1 MSCRRCASS
10 PARTPSST
18 GSGCSPPATPTWRA
32 TARSLHGSGSLRSAM
47 KREAPALEAAL
58 AQLEAAQLRRA
69 RVTVE
74 HGALGGRTLTLEDGR
89 ELIDFSSNDYLGF
102 ARHPAL
108 ARAMAESAAQAGA
121 GSGASHLITG
131 HGAEHARL
139 EEELAAF
146 TLRERA
152 LLFSTGYMANL
163 AVITALAGRG
173 ERVVLDRLCHASLID
188 GARLSG
194 ATLVRYAHAAAAE
207 AARLVDDDPEH
218 TVLLATDGVFSMD
231 GDLAPL
237 PELSRCARSHDLW
250 LVVDDAHGLGVIGA
264 NGGGVL
270 EHFGLGSDAVP
281 VLVGTLG
288 KAFGSFGAFVA
299 GSAELIEF
307 LIQKA
312 RTYVYTTAL
321 PQPVAAA
328 TRAALALVR
337 TESWRRERLRTL
349 VGRFRVAAHAL
360 GVPLANSTT
369 PIQPVL
375 LGSAAAALAAQR
387 ELAAAGY
394 WVVAIRPPS
403 VPAGSARL
411 RVTLSAAHTEAEVDG
426 LAEQLG
432 RACGSAWSA

>member
-1 MSCRRCASS
+1 
-10 PARTPSST
+10 
-18 GSGCSPPATPTWRA
+18 
-32 TARSLHGSGSLRSAM
+32 M
-47 KREAPALEAAL
+47 KRQAPALEAAL

-69 RVTVE
+69 RVTVD
-74 HGALGGRTLTLEDGR
+74 HRVPTGRALTVADGR
-89 ELIDFSSNDYLGF
+89 ELVDFSSNDYLGL

-108 ARAMAESAAQAGA
+108 AAAMAKCAARTGA

-131 HGAEHARL
+131 HGAEHDRL

-146 TLRERA
+146 TRRERA

-163 AVITALAGRG
+163 AVMTALAGRS
-173 ERVVLDRLCHASLID
+173 ERVLLDRLCHASLID

-194 ATLVRYAHAAAAE
+194 ATLVRYAHADALE
-207 AARLVDDDPEH
+207 AARLLDADAAH
-218 TVLLATDGVFSMD
+218 TALLVTDGVFSMD

-237 PELSRCARSHDLW
+237 PQLARCVRRRDLW
-250 LVVDDAHGLGVIGA
+250 LIVDDAHGLGVVGA
-264 NGGGVL
+264 DGGGVL

-387 ELAAAGY
+387 ELACAGY

-403 VPAGSARL
+403 VPPGSARL
-411 RVTLSAAHTEAEVDG
+411 RVTLSAAHTEAEIDG

-432 RACGSAWSA
+432 RACGSARSA

>member
-1 MSCRRCASS
+1 
-10 PARTPSST
+10 
-18 GSGCSPPATPTWRA
+18 
-32 TARSLHGSGSLRSAM
+32 M
-47 KREAPALEAAL
+47 KRQAPALEAAL

-69 RVTVE
+69 RVTVD
-74 HGALGGRTLTLEDGR
+74 HRAPTGRALTVADGR
-89 ELIDFSSNDYLGF
+89 ELVDFSSNDYLGL

-108 ARAMAESAAQAGA
+108 AAAMAKCAARTGA

-131 HGAEHARL
+131 HGAEHDRL

-146 TLRERA
+146 TRRERA
-152 LLFSTGYMANL
+152 LLFSSGYMANL
-163 AVITALAGRG
+163 AVMTALAGRS
-173 ERVVLDRLCHASLID
+173 ERVLLDRLCHASLID

-194 ATLVRYAHAAAAE
+194 ATLVRYAHTDALE
-207 AARLVDDDPEH
+207 AARLLDADAAH
-218 TVLLATDGVFSMD
+218 TALLVTDGVFSMD

-237 PELSRCARSHDLW
+237 PQLARCVRRRDLW
-250 LVVDDAHGLGVIGA
+250 LIVDDAHGLGVVGA
-264 NGGGVL
+264 DGGGVL

-337 TESWRRERLRTL
+337 TEIWRRERLRTL
-349 VGRFRVAAHAL
+349 VGRFRMAAHAL

-375 LGSAAAALAAQR
+375 LGSAAVALAAQR
-387 ELAAAGY
+387 ELACAGY

-411 RVTLSAAHTEAEVDG
+411 RVTLSAAHTEAEIDG

-432 RACGSAWSA
+432 RACDRARSA

>member
-1 MSCRRCASS
+1 
-10 PARTPSST
+10 
-18 GSGCSPPATPTWRA
+18 
-32 TARSLHGSGSLRSAM
+32 M
-47 KREAPALEAAL
+47 KREARALEAAL

-69 RVTVE
+69 RVTV
-74 HGALGGRTLTLEDGR
+74 GQRAPTGRTLTLEDGR

-108 ARAMAESAAQAGA
+108 ARALAESAAQAGA

-146 TLRERA
+146 TRRERA

-173 ERVVLDRLCHASLID
+173 ERVLLDRLCHASLID

-194 ATLVRYAHAAAAE
+194 ATLVRYAHAAVDE
-207 AARLVDDDPEH
+207 AARLAAVDPAH

-237 PELSRCARSHDLW
+237 PELSRCARRHGLW
-250 LVVDDAHGLGVIGA
+250 LVVDDAHGLGVLGA
-264 NGGGVL
+264 RGGGVL
-270 EHFGLGSDAVP
+270 EHFGLGSDAAP

-299 GSAELIEF
+299 GSAALIEL

-312 RTYVYTTAL
+312 RTYLYTTAL
-321 PQPVAAA
+321 PEPVAAA
-328 TRAALALVR
+328 TRAALALIGR
-337 TESWRRERLRTL
+337 ASGRRERLAAL
-349 VGRFRVAAHAL
+349 VTRFRAAAHAA
-360 GVPLANSTT
+360 GVPLGSSTT

-375 LGSAAAALAAQR
+375 LGSPAAALAAQR
-387 ELAAAGY
+387 HLAAAGY
-394 WVVAIRPPS
+394 WVVAIRPPT
-403 VPAGSARL
+403 VPVGCARL
-411 RVTLSAAHTEAEVDG
+411 RITLSATHTEAQVDA
-426 LAEQLG
+426 LAAELG
-432 RACGSAWSA
+432 ALFAARGAREA

>member
-1 MSCRRCASS
+1 
-10 PARTPSST
+10 
-18 GSGCSPPATPTWRA
+18 
-32 TARSLHGSGSLRSAM
+32 M
-47 KREAPALEAAL
+47 KRQAPALEAAL

-69 RVTVE
+69 RVTVD
-74 HGALGGRTLTLEDGR
+74 HRVPTGRALTMADGR
-89 ELIDFSSNDYLGF
+89 ELVDFSSNDYLGL

-108 ARAMAESAAQAGA
+108 AAAMAKCAARTGA

-131 HGAEHARL
+131 HGAEHDRL

-146 TLRERA
+146 TRRERA

-163 AVITALAGRG
+163 AVMTALAGRS
-173 ERVVLDRLCHASLID
+173 ERVLLDRLCHASLID

-194 ATLVRYAHAAAAE
+194 ATLVRYAHADALE
-207 AARLVDDDPEH
+207 AARLLDADAAH
-218 TVLLATDGVFSMD
+218 TALLATDGVFSMD

-237 PELSRCARSHDLW
+237 PELTRCIRRRDLW
-250 LVVDDAHGLGVIGA
+250 LLVDDAHGLGVVGA
-264 NGGGVL
+264 DGGGVL

-281 VLVGTLG
+281 ILVGTLG

-328 TRAALALVR
+328 TRAALTLVR

-387 ELAAAGY
+387 ELASAGY

-411 RVTLSAAHTEAEVDG
+411 RVTLSAAHTEAEIDG

-432 RACGSAWSA
+432 RACGSARSA

>member
-1 MSCRRCASS
+1 
-10 PARTPSST
+10 
-18 GSGCSPPATPTWRA
+18 
-32 TARSLHGSGSLRSAM
+32 M
-47 KREAPALEAAL
+47 KRQAPALEAAL

-69 RVTVE
+69 RVTVD
-74 HGALGGRTLTLEDGR
+74 HRVPTGRALTVAGGR
-89 ELIDFSSNDYLGF
+89 ELVDFSSNDYLGL

-108 ARAMAESAAQAGA
+108 AAAMAQCAARSGA

-131 HGAEHARL
+131 HGAEHDRL

-146 TLRERA
+146 TRRERA

-163 AVITALAGRG
+163 AVMTALAGRS
-173 ERVVLDRLCHASLID
+173 ERVLLDRLCHASLID

-194 ATLVRYAHAAAAE
+194 ATLVRYAHADALAAE
-207 AARLVDDDPEH
+207 RLLDADAAH
-218 TVLLATDGVFSMD
+218 TALLATDGVFSMD

-237 PELSRCARSHDLW
+237 PELARCVRRRDLW
-250 LVVDDAHGLGVIGA
+250 LIVDDAHGLGVVGA
-264 NGGGVL
+264 DGGGVL

-281 VLVGTLG
+281 ILVGTLG

-360 GVPLANSTT
+360 GVPLGNSTT

-387 ELAAAGY
+387 ELASAGY

-411 RVTLSAAHTEAEVDG
+411 RVTLSAAHTEAEIDG

-432 RACGSAWSA
+432 RACSRARSA

>member
-1 MSCRRCASS
+1 
-10 PARTPSST
+10 
-18 GSGCSPPATPTWRA
+18 
-32 TARSLHGSGSLRSAM
+32 M
-47 KREAPALEAAL
+47 KREARALEAAL

-69 RVTVE
+69 RVTV
-74 HGALGGRTLTLEDGR
+74 GQRAPTGRTLTLEDGR

-108 ARAMAESAAQAGA
+108 ARALAESAAQAGA

-146 TLRERA
+146 TRRERA

-173 ERVVLDRLCHASLID
+173 ERVLLDRLCHASLID

-194 ATLVRYAHAAAAE
+194 ATLVRYAHAAVDE
-207 AARLVDDDPEH
+207 AARLAAVDPAH

-237 PELSRCARSHDLW
+237 PELSRCARTHGLW

-264 NGGGVL
+264 RGGGVL

-299 GSAELIEF
+299 GSAAVIEL

-312 RTYVYTTAL
+312 RTYRYTTAL
-321 PQPVAAA
+321 PEPVAAA
-328 TRAALALVR
+328 TRAALALIGQ
-337 TESWRRERLRTL
+337 ESGRRERLASL
-349 VGRFRVAAHAL
+349 VTRFRAAAHAA
-360 GVPLANSTT
+360 GVPLGSSTT

-375 LGSAAAALAAQR
+375 LGSPAAALAAQR
-387 ELAAAGY
+387 HLAAAGY
-394 WVVAIRPPS
+394 WVVAIRPPT

-411 RVTLSAAHTEAEVDG
+411 RITLSATHTEAQIDA
-426 LAEQLG
+426 LAGKLG
-432 RACGSAWSA
+432 ALLARGAREA

>member
-1 MSCRRCASS
+1 MLRELQTFLAVVR
-10 PARTPSST
+10 
-18 GSGCSPPATPTWRA
+18 
-32 TARSLHGSGSLRSAM
+32 HGS
-47 KREAPALEAAL
+47 
-58 AQLEAAQLRRA
+58 
-69 RVTVE
+69 
-74 HGALGGRTLTLEDGR
+74 
-89 ELIDFSSNDYLGF
+89 F
-102 ARHPAL
+102 A
-108 ARAMAESAAQAGA
+108 SAAANIGLTQSAVSA
-121 GSGASHLITG
+121 QIH
-131 HGAEHARL
+131 RL

-146 TLRERA
+146 TRRERA

-163 AVITALAGRG
+163 AVMTALAGRS
-173 ERVVLDRLCHASLID
+173 ERVLLDRLCHASLID

-194 ATLVRYAHAAAAE
+194 ATLVRYAHADALE
-207 AARLVDDDPEH
+207 AARLLDADAAH
-218 TVLLATDGVFSMD
+218 TALLATDGVFSMD

-237 PELSRCARSHDLW
+237 PELTRCIRRRDLW
-250 LVVDDAHGLGVIGA
+250 LLVDDAHGLGVVGA
-264 NGGGVL
+264 DGGGVL

-281 VLVGTLG
+281 ILVGTLG

-328 TRAALALVR
+328 TRAALTLVR

-387 ELAAAGY
+387 ELASAGY

-411 RVTLSAAHTEAEVDG
+411 RVTLSAAHTEAEIDG

-432 RACGSAWSA
+432 RACGSARSA